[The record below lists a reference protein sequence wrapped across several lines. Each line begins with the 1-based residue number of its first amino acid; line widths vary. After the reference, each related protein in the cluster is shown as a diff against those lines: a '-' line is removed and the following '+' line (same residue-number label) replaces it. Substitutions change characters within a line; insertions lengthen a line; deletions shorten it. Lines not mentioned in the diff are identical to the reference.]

1 MRLLLSY
8 TLYLLAKIVFVSYL
22 PVAIRVNFFHEVRV
36 GVCFVVHHPN
46 KRLALG
52 ELELSN
58 IVYVEDVKGELG
70 DKQGIVGTEVPDS
83 YHKLLEVEGPRLVE
97 VEDAK
102 NSEGERE
109 RERERERDRRVS
121 KGNRIESNRIESNR
135 IESKIKSI
143 SVMKLPLALLLP
155 LRESTRLET
164 NELMEL
170 LHSDLRGVVKVN
182 IYEELKKC
190 KGLVIFKVQDTEGV
204 RHVRHYFLVEVLL
217 RTDAVF
223 VAAA

>member
-1 MRLLLSY
+1 VRLLLSY

>member
-109 RERERERDRRVS
+109 REREREREIGGCQ
-121 KGNRIESNRIESNR
+121 KGIESNRIESNR